1 MNNWIC
7 CQLGARENYAIPRAL
22 YSQGQL
28 KYLITDAWVDSLSP
42 LNLLPNF
49 LLTNLRERYHP
60 ELKKARIKAFTDS
73 LIIWE
78 LSQRFKNLSGWDQ
91 IIARNSW
98 WQEQVLKV
106 LPKLKYTNK
115 NTTLF
120 AYSHAA
126 LELFQYAKSQ
136 GWKTVLGQID
146 PGIIEEKLVIKQNQ
160 TYTQYDSHLQLAP
173 LDYWQNWRQE
183 CTLADQIIV
192 NSPWSAEALQQTGVA
207 NYKIKIIP
215 LAYEATAKAEKFERT
230 YPQNFSQERPLKVL
244 FLGSIILRKGIAA
257 IFEAIELL
265 ANKPIEFYF
274 VGKREIKIP
283 KSLKKNPK
291 IKWIGAVSPSQ
302 TSYYYQQADVF
313 LFPTLSDGFGITQLE
328 AQTWQLPLITS
339 QFCGAVVKDKIN
351 GLILPEVTGKAIANT
366 LNFCFYNPQQLATF
380 AQASHQVVCDYKLS
394 QLAQKLH
401 LLNNTT
407 NTKKSLIYY

>member
-7 CQLGARENYAIPRAL
+7 CQLGAREHYAIPRAL
-22 YSQGQL
+22 HSRGQL
-28 KYLITDAWVDSLSP
+28 KYLITDAWIDSFSS

-49 LLTNLRERYHP
+49 LFTNLRERYHP
-60 ELKKARIKAFTDS
+60 ELNKAKIKAFTDP

-78 LSQRFKNLSGWDQ
+78 LSQKYNNISGWDK

-106 LPKLKYTNK
+106 LPKLKYTNQ

-120 AYSHAA
+120 AYSYAA
-126 LELFQYAKSQ
+126 LELFYYAKSQ

-160 TYTQYDSHLQLAP
+160 TYPQYHSHLQVAP

-183 CTLADQIIV
+183 CSLADQIIV
-192 NSPWSAEALQQTGVA
+192 NSPWSAQALEQTGVP
-207 NYKIKIIP
+207 NHKIKIIP
-215 LAYEATAKAEKFERT
+215 LAYQATAKAEKFERT
-230 YPQNFSQERPLKVL
+230 YPQNFSEQRPLKVL
-244 FLGSIILRKGIAA
+244 FLGQIILRKGIAE

-274 VGKREIKIP
+274 VGRVGIKIP
-283 KSLKKNPK
+283 KSFRKNPR
-291 IKWIGAVSPSQ
+291 IKWINAVSRSQ

-339 QFCGAVVKDKIN
+339 KFCGAVVKDKIN

-366 LNFCFYNPQQLATF
+366 LNFCFYNPQQLADF
-380 AQASHQVVCDYKLS
+380 AQASPQIVFDYQLS
-394 QLAQKLH
+394 QLANNLQLLNSTQNTQKL
-401 LLNNTT
+401 
-407 NTKKSLIYY
+407 LIRH